1 MAVTRTVFLPLKREP
16 EILFGLTMA
25 DLLWVMAGGT
35 LDLAAWRAFHASQDV
50 MIVAI
55 AVISGGSLTMALTRI
70 EGTSLP
76 EWLWRA
82 LNFWLRPRLY
92 LP

>member
-1 MAVTRTVFLPLKREP
+1 MTRTVFLPLKREP
-16 EILFGLTMA
+16 AILFGLTMA

-35 LDLAAWRAFHASQDV
+35 LDLVAWRAFHASRDAL
-50 MIVAI
+50 IIAI
-55 AVISGGSLTMALTRI
+55 ALISAASLTMALARMD
-70 EGTSLP
+70 GTSLP

>member
-1 MAVTRTVFLPLKREP
+1 MTRTVFLPLKREP
-16 EILFGLTMA
+16 AILFGLTMA

-35 LDLAAWRAFHASQDV
+35 LDLVAWRAFHGSRVAMV
-50 MIVAI
+50 IAI
-55 AVISGGSLTMALTRI
+55 ALISGASLTMALARMD
-70 EGTSLP
+70 GTSLP

-82 LNFWLRPRLY
+82 VNFWLRPLLY